1 MIRRQFFRLLLLF
14 PLLGLA
20 GLPVAPPSAGKLPQ
34 NPARIVAVGDLH
46 GDFDI
51 WLAIAR
57 AAGLVN
63 AAGHWSGGRTTLV
76 QTGDIVDRAPDSL
89 KIIRHLMQLERE
101 AARAGGKVVVL
112 VGNHEAMMMTGDL
125 RYTVPGEFAAFADA
139 RSARR
144 RDDFYATHV
153 AAIEVFY
160 RRRDATLS
168 PAAIREKWIQ
178 ETPLGMIEHQAA
190 WSPSGAIGRWTIG
203 HAAVVQIGDTL
214 FVHGGISPAFAAVPT
229 EEINRRVAAA
239 LTARETAA
247 TSIINDPLG
256 PLWYRGLAGLA
267 PEGTAP
273 AAPRPPVRVELD
285 RLLAL
290 RGLQRIVIGH
300 TPLLSGVAV
309 LEDGHLAR
317 IDSGDSRAY
326 AGHPGYLEIIAG
338 RAVARPVARPATDR
352 GK

>member
-1 MIRRQFFRLLLLF
+1 MVRRQLLRLFVLV
-14 PLLGLA
+14 GLA
-20 GLPVAPPSAGKLPQ
+20 GFAAPIAAGTAPAA
-34 NPARIVAVGDLH
+34 PARIVAVGDLH
-46 GDFDI
+46 GDFAI

-57 AAGLVN
+57 AAGLVDG
-63 AAGHWSGGRTTLV
+63 AGHWSGGRTTLV

-89 KIIRHLMQLERE
+89 KIVRHLMQLERE
-101 AARAGGKVVVL
+101 ASRAGGKVVVL

-144 RDDFYATHV
+144 RDDFYTAHV
-153 AAIEVFY
+153 AAIDAFY

-168 PAAIREKWIQ
+168 PAAIRDQWLLD
-178 ETPLGMIEHQAA
+178 TPLGMIEHQAA
-190 WSPSGAIGRWTIG
+190 WAPSGDIGRWTIG

-214 FVHGGISPAFAAVPT
+214 FVHGGISPAYAAVPT
-229 EEINRRVAAA
+229 AEINRRVAAA

-267 PEGTAP
+267 PEGTP
-273 AAPRPPVRVELD
+273 PGTPRPPVRVELD
-285 RLLAL
+285 QMLAQ
-290 RGLQRIVIGH
+290 RGIQRIVIGH

-326 AGHPGYLEIIAG
+326 GGHPGYVEIVSG
-338 RAVARPVARPATDR
+338 RAVARPVARPAADG